1 MAFAGMPVQLDATD
15 RAGGARVPPVFLQV
29 ERLTFHFPHR
39 ALFTGWSAQ
48 FGAGLSL
55 VRGGD
60 GSGKSTLLRLLAGA
74 LAPQSGR
81 LTLNGADLAAHPLAY
96 RAQVFWCDPAD
107 GALDDL
113 GARDYLALRQSQHPA
128 WDAAVLAS
136 DLDALGLLPHLD
148 KPLHALS
155 TGTRRKLRLA
165 AGLASGAPLTLLDD
179 PLAALDRRSVDY
191 VLDRLD
197 DCADSAER
205 AVIVAHH
212 AGLDD
217 VPLATLVDLPG
228 DGSASS

>member
-1 MAFAGMPVQLDATD
+1 MTPSMNTNAPAFL
-15 RAGGARVPPVFLQV
+15 LQA
-29 ERLTFHFPHR
+29 EHLTFHFSHR
-39 ALFTGWSAQ
+39 ALFTCWSAQ

-74 LAPQSGR
+74 LVPQSGH
-81 LTLNGADLAAHPLAY
+81 LALNGADLAWHPQAY

-107 GALDDL
+107 GALDSL
-113 GARDYLALRQSQHPA
+113 GARDYLALRQSQHLA
-128 WDAAVLAS
+128 WDAAVLAE

-148 KPLHALS
+148 KPLYALS

-165 AGLASGAPLTLLDD
+165 AGLASGAPLTLFDD
-179 PLAALDRRSVDY
+179 PLAALDLRSADY
-191 VLDRLD
+191 VLDRLG
-197 DCADSAER
+197 DCADGAVPAGR

-212 AGLDD
+212 AGLDGI
-217 VPLATLVDLPG
+217 PLTMCLDLP

>member
-1 MAFAGMPVQLDATD
+1 MNMTGVLPEAL
-15 RAGGARVPPVFLQV
+15 LQA

-60 GSGKSTLLRLLAGA
+60 GDGKSTLLRLLAGA
-74 LAPQSGR
+74 LVPQSGH
-81 LTLNGADLAAHPLAY
+81 LTLNGADLALHPLAY

-107 GALDDL
+107 GGLDDL
-113 GARDYLALRQSQHPA
+113 GARDYLTLRQSQHPA
-128 WDAAVLAS
+128 WNAAVLAK
-136 DLDALGLLPHLD
+136 DLDALCLLPHLD
-148 KPLHALS
+148 KPLYALS

-165 AGLASGAPLTLLDD
+165 AGLASGAPLTLFDD
-179 PLAALDRRSVDY
+179 PLAALDLRSADY

-197 DCADSAER
+197 DCAGATGR

-212 AGLDD
+212 AALDG

-228 DGSASS
+228 DCTASS

>member
-1 MAFAGMPVQLDATD
+1 MTILMPMTAT
-15 RAGGARVPPVFLQV
+15 APACLLQA
-29 ERLTFHFPHR
+29 EHLTFHFPHH

-74 LAPQSGR
+74 LVPQAGR
-81 LTLNGADLAAHPLAY
+81 LVLNGADLARYPLAY
-96 RAQVFWCDPAD
+96 RAQVFWCDPVD
-107 GALDDL
+107 EALDGL

-128 WDAAVLAS
+128 WDAAVLAE

-148 KPLHALS
+148 KPLYALS

-165 AGLASGAPLTLLDD
+165 AGLASGAPLTLFDN
-179 PLAALDRRSVDY
+179 PLAALDLRSVDY

-197 DCADSAER
+197 DCASGVNGGDATGR
-205 AVIVAHH
+205 VVIVAHH
-212 AGLDD
+212 TALDD
-217 VPLATLVDLPG
+217 VPLVTLVDLP
-228 DGSASS
+228 DAGSPSS